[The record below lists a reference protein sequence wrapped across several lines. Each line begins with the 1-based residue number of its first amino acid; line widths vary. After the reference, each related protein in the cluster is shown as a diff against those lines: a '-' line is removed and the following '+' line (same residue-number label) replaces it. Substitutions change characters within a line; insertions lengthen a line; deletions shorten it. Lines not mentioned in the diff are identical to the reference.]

1 MRKYVFMIVTLCLV
15 LSFAT
20 ISFGQTDTKEKEVY
34 YELVDIT
41 MGDSLWTIAEEY
53 NTEFDD
59 VREYVEILKEFNN
72 LSGDHI
78 RTGDKIL
85 VPVYI

>member
-1 MRKYVFMIVTLCLV
+1 MRKYVFIIVTLCLV

-20 ISFGQTDTKEKEVY
+20 ISFGKTDAEEKEVY

-41 MGDSLWTIAEEY
+41 KGDTLWTIAEKY

-59 VREYVEILKEFNN
+59 VRDYIEVVKEFNN
-72 LSGDHI
+72 ITGDYI
-78 RTGDKIL
+78 KSGDKIV

>member
-1 MRKYVFMIVTLCLV
+1 MV

-20 ISFGQTDTKEKEVY
+20 ISFGKTEAEEKEVY

-41 MGDSLWTIAEEY
+41 KGDTLWTIAEEY

-59 VREYVEILKEFNN
+59 VRENVEILKEFNN

>member
-1 MRKYVFMIVTLCLV
+1 MRKYVFIIVTLCLV

-20 ISFGQTDTKEKEVY
+20 ISFGKTDSEEREVY

-41 MGDSLWTIAEEY
+41 KGDTLWTIAEKY

-59 VREYVEILKEFNN
+59 VREYVEVLKEFNN
-72 LSGDHI
+72 MSGDNI
-78 RTGDKIL
+78 RSGDKIII
-85 VPVYI
+85 PVYI